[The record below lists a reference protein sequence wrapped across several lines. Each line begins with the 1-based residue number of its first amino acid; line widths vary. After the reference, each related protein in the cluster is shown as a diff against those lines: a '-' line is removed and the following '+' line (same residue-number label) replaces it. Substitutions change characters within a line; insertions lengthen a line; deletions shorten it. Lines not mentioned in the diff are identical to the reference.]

1 MDYFKKLR
9 SMFGILGQKEC
20 KKIDTSHYNE
30 ETYVRERE
38 KAVQIIQ
45 NMLVELDLAD
55 VKLDTDISVNK
66 ILMNLVNDCEKF
78 KNNEISVRSM
88 VGTLIISRMDMRREL
103 LPEKAKIVNN
113 TIPELTDAAMAEV
126 MLNK

>member
-1 MDYFKKLR
+1 
-9 SMFGILGQKEC
+9 MFGILGKKEC